1 MQSSMKNHYF
11 SHNLQ
16 NFNVV
21 NFLFAINLSS
31 DFFTRF
37 KYREIV
43 RKLYSNSLSL
53 PLLLLD
59 HFDHRKVKLL
69 L

>member
-11 SHNLQ
+11 SRNLQ

-21 NFLFAINLSS
+21 NFLSS